1 MIDDSLEMMLKTT
14 LLPPPTC
21 AKALEGLTRDDLA
34 ATELDVFRYNQDKR
48 REVYLQHA
56 KNLLDK

>member
-48 REVYLQHA
+48 REV
-56 KNLLDK
+56 